1 MSKNSVADK
10 NRRTAGKQLSFNF
23 SVKDERL
30 PKLIGLLCML
40 VSLYLLIAFTS
51 HLFTWRE
58 DQPGAKWSMLFNDQ
72 YEMTNWLGRLGAI
85 VSNQIL
91 TEGFGVSSYL
101 IIPALLFTGIY
112 LFKGLNLVLLF
123 PLYRKLFIYSIC
135 FSVIFAFIFQK
146 SGFEW
151 GGSFGKFIFLG
162 LDSFVGT
169 AGIIVILLF
178 SILGILIWTR
188 NPDFKDWTKEKI
200 IEALHPKS
208 MLESAKSFIKDWAA
222 FNPSKQ
228 PTAAETAETSKVNNG
243 KKTKSADANENNI
256 ENIEK
261 PDNNENAENK
271 SDDNVVKPLRPRNK
285 ENQNKDFVIIY
296 PKDEEEQENQDKQEE
311 NKQLQLELKNPLT
324 NDSDD
329 SNEEDDSL
337 EKEEGNRDISLTISD
352 GDPDAFD
359 NLKITEENED
369 HFEPYDPTLELPR
382 YQNPP
387 LDLLETYQN
396 EKPMVDEAELEAKK
410 DQIIETLMNYKIE
423 IVDIKATVGPTV
435 TLYEIIPA
443 PGVRIS
449 KIKNLEDDIALSLA
463 ALGIRIIAP
472 IPGKGTIGIEVPNKN
487 KQIVSLR
494 EVLASPKFSNA
505 KMDLPIV
512 LGKTISNEVFV
523 ADLAKMPHLL
533 IAGATGQGKS
543 VGINTVIM
551 SLLYKKHPSQ
561 IKLILIDP
569 KKVELSPYNEI
580 ASHYLA
586 FLPDEEEAI
595 VTETS
600 KVIQTLYSLTLEM
613 DNRYNL
619 LKKAGVRHITE
630 YNEKFVSRKLNPE
643 KGHYFMPYMVLIVD
657 EFADLI
663 MTAGKEVEIPIGRL
677 AQLARAV
684 GIHLIIATQRPSV
697 NIITGVIKANFP
709 ARLAFKVATKIDSR
723 TILDAGGAEQL
734 IGRGDM
740 LLSSNGS
747 LLRIQCAFVDTP
759 EVHRIIEHIANQP
772 GYPVPYYLPSYGD
785 DEGGDIGGSTGDKL
799 NQVLQDMDEFFED
812 AARLVV
818 INQSG
823 STSMIQRRL
832 KLGYNRA
839 GRIMDQLEY
848 AGIVGANE
856 GSKARQVL
864 FQDEIELEDYLKI
877 LRDKKSKMTYK

>member
-1 MSKNSVADK
+1 MPKNNTAERS
-10 NRRTAGKQLSFNF
+10 RRTAGKQLSINF
-23 SVKDERL
+23 SIKDERF
-30 PKLIGLLCML
+30 PKLIGLLCL
-40 VSLYLLIAFTS
+40 LISLYFFIAFTS
-51 HLFTWRE
+51 HLFTWWE
-58 DQPGAKWSMLFNDQ
+58 DQPGAKWSMLFSDQ

-85 VSNQIL
+85 VSNQFVS
-91 TEGFGVSSYL
+91 EGFGISTYL
-101 IIPALLFTGIY
+101 IIPATLFTGIY
-112 LFKGLNLVLLF
+112 LIKGISLSILLPF
-123 PLYRKLFIYSIC
+123 YRKLAILLLCS
-135 FSVIFAFIFQK
+135 SVFFAFIFQQ
-146 SGFEW
+146 STFHW
-151 GGSFGKFIFLG
+151 GGAFGKYIFIG
-162 LDSFVGT
+162 LNSFVGT

-178 SILGILIWTR
+178 SLLGVLVWNR
-188 NPDFKDWTKEKI
+188 NPDFNDWSFDKI
-200 IEALHPKS
+200 T
-208 MLESAKSFIKDWAA
+208 ESLKPASIWQSLKSFISGWAA
-222 FNPSKQ
+222 FSPAVQKEKAHNADSKDKKDKSDK
-228 PTAAETAETSKVNNG
+228 ETGTEKQIEE
-243 KKTKSADANENNI
+243 NE
-256 ENIEK
+256 
-261 PDNNENAENK
+261 AENEPK
-271 SDDNVVKPLRPRNK
+271 VDEGKTVKTLRPRQK
-285 ENQNKDFVIIY
+285 DPVSKDFVIIY
-296 PKDEEEQENQDKQEE
+296 PKDEEEDTENEAVKE
-311 NKQLQLELKNPLT
+311 NKQLQLELKNPNT
-324 NDSDD
+324 EKSEETSD
-329 SNEEDDSL
+329 N
-337 EKEEGNRDISLTISD
+337 EKEAVENTDEKETPLTIITD
-352 GDPDAFD
+352 GNDENFED
-359 NLKITEENED
+359 LKFTEENEA
-369 HFEPYDPTLELPR
+369 HLEPYDPTLELPR
-382 YQNPP
+382 YQSPP

-396 EKPMVDEAELEAKK
+396 DKPLVDEAELEAKK

-494 EVLASPKFSNA
+494 EVLASPKFINA

-580 ASHYLA
+580 ASHFLA

-595 VTETS
+595 VTETG
-600 KVIQTLYSLTLEM
+600 KVVQTLYSLTLEM

-630 YNEKFVSRKLNPE
+630 YNEKFVARKLNPE

-663 MTAGKEVEIPIGRL
+663 MTAGKEVELPIGRL

-740 LLSSNGS
+740 LLSSGSS

-785 DEGGDIGGSTGDKL
+785 DEGGEIGGSTGDKL

-864 FQDEIELEDYLKI
+864 FQDEIELEDYFKI